1 MTVLRVGRGLGLIGL
16 RSGLRGKEHRVEL
29 PVQTELSCPC
39 GAPGSCSAHRDGGSN
54 PKVSAG
60 LGSPPLPIAFT
71 ETHAGNFFFL
81 NPEITNR

>member
-1 MTVLRVGRGLGLIGL
+1 MF
-16 RSGLRGKEHRVEL
+16 
-29 PVQTELSCPC
+29 CPQ
-39 GAPGSCSAHRDGGSN
+39 GGGSN